1 VSGPEDDDDPPPPPV
16 KLDGRFWALMIFCA
30 ACIVGG
36 LAIATLGPRL
46 FPPEAPAA
54 EGRLATEGA
63 AAK

>member
-1 VSGPEDDDDPPPPPV
+1 MSGPDDDDPPPPPV

-30 ACIVGG
+30 FCIIAG
-36 LAIATLGPRL
+36 LAVATFGPRL
-46 FPPEAPAA
+46 FPPA